1 MRISVERTEKQQRK
15 AVSNAIAGNI
25 RKGFMERVSR
35 GVYRLTPA
43 GIADVEAMLSPELVA
58 QIKALSPKEKK

>member
-1 MRISVERTEKQQRK
+1 MKLTIERTEKQQRR
-15 AVSNAIAGNI
+15 AVSNAIQGNI

-43 GIADVEAMLSPELVA
+43 GIASVEKMLGPELVRKM
-58 QIKALSPKEKK
+58 QKEREP

>member
-1 MRISVERTEKQQRK
+1 MRMTVERTEKQQRK

-43 GIADVEAMLSPELVA
+43 GIAYTEVMLGPELVA
-58 QIKALSPKEKK
+58 KMKTLAPKEKP

>member
-1 MRISVERTEKQQRK
+1 MRLTVERTEKQQKK
-15 AVSNAIAGNI
+15 AVYNAIQGNI

-43 GIADVEAMLSPELVA
+43 GIAHTEAMLGPELVA
-58 QIKALSPKEKK
+58 KMKALASEEKP

>member
-1 MRISVERTEKQQRK
+1 MKLSVERTEKQQRK
-15 AVSNAIAGNI
+15 AVSNAIQDNI

-43 GIADVEAMLSPELVA
+43 GIAHTEAMLGPELVA
-58 QIKALSPKEKK
+58 KMNALDPKVKP